1 MAYVVVRSLEHLNEL
16 QKGNPYSYGEFLH
29 SANGEI
35 FLVEEAGEIEEEIKT
50 GLISYGINWEN
61 EIWTE
66 SGIQIP
72 AVYTE

>member
-1 MAYVVVRSLEHLNEL
+1 MANVVVRSLEHLNEL
-16 QKGNPYSYGEFLH
+16 TRSNPYSLGEFLH

-35 FLVEEAGEIEEEIKT
+35 FLVEEAEELQEEIKT
-50 GLISYGINWEN
+50 GQISYGINWEN